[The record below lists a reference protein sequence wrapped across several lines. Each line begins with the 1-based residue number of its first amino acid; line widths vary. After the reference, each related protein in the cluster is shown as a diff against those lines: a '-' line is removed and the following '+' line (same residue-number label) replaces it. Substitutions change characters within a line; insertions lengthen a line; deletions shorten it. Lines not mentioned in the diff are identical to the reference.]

1 MSHQDKSL
9 FTTFAA
15 VLGFLVVLAFVFYFV
30 AQTAVG
36 SKDAAEENSQAT
48 QTADENIKPV
58 GDVVVAGASS
68 AGAASAGPRSGADVF
83 NGTCMA
89 CHGTG
94 AAGAPKVGDKAAWK
108 PRFAQGMD
116 TLLNH
121 AINGFQGKTGM
132 MPPKGTCA
140 DCSDEELR
148 GAIAHMLTETGFKVP
163 AGAAAPAA
171 AAPAAVTTA
180 AAAPAD
186 AGKGKQ
192 VYDTTCMACHATG
205 AAGAPKV
212 GDKAAWAPRIAQ
224 GMDTLAQH
232 AVAGIRAMPPRGT
245 CAACSD
251 DDLKAAVGYM
261 VGESK

>member
-1 MSHQDKSL
+1 MSQQEKSL

-30 AQTAVG
+30 AQTVVSG
-36 SKDAAEENSQAT
+36 KGDDAGDNTQAA

-58 GDVVVAGASS
+58 GSVVVAGEST
-68 AGAASAGPRSGADVF
+68 AGAVAAGPRAGADVYSGF
-83 NGTCMA
+83 CMA

-94 AAGAPKVGDKAAWK
+94 AAGAPKVGDKAAWE

-121 AINGFQGKTGM
+121 AVNGIRA
-132 MPPKGTCA
+132 MPPKGTCG
-140 DCSDEELR
+140 DCSDDELK
-148 GAIAHMLTETGFKVP
+148 GAIAHMLNETGFKV
-163 AGAAAPAA
+163 AVAAAAPAA
-171 AAPAAVTTA
+171 APAAA
-180 AAAPAD
+180 AD

-224 GMDTLAQH
+224 GLDTLHTH
-232 AVAGIRAMPPRGT
+232 AVTGIRAMPPRGT

-251 DDLKAAVGYM
+251 DDLKAAVDYM